1 MLRSKVG
8 YMCKSLTIAIFVP
21 SLRGGGA
28 ERAMVGLA
36 NGFVRYGYK
45 VDLVLADAN
54 GIFKKEVSG
63 AVRIVNLD
71 SKRMAASVFKLARYL
86 RHSRPDVLL
95 SAMTHVNLTA
105 IWARYVARV
114 STRLVISERSTFSQA
129 LKGLRG
135 RRAMAWL
142 VPQLVRFFYPSA
154 DAVVSVSMG
163 VQEDLLHHVS
173 LPSSVTH
180 VVYNPVVDDGFP
192 QRAAQLIE
200 HSWFAVG
207 APPVVLAAG
216 RFTEA
221 KNFPLLLKAFARVR
235 STRTCRLMI
244 LGEGQLRHALE
255 NQVRDLGLGTDVLL
269 PGFVDNPLPYMRQ
282 ASLFVLSSSWEGLP
296 AVLIQAMACGCRVV
310 STDCPSGPRE
320 ILEGGLW
327 GELVPLWD
335 EVALAEAIERSMDN
349 DAPPDVRV
357 RASFFN
363 EPRSVGAYLNILFPS
378 ENLATRD
385 TV

>member
-1 MLRSKVG
+1 MA
-8 YMCKSLTIAIFVP
+8 KSPMIAIFIP

-36 NGFVRYGYK
+36 NGFARYGYQ

-54 GIFKKEVSG
+54 GVFKQEISE

-71 SKRMAASVFKLARYL
+71 SKRMAASIFRLARYL
-86 RHSRPDVLL
+86 RLSRPDVLL

-105 IWARYVARV
+105 IWARYLARV

-135 RRAMAWL
+135 RRVMTWL
-142 VPQLVRFFYPSA
+142 MPQLVRFFYPSA
-154 DAVVSVSMG
+154 DAVVSVSKG
-163 VQEDLLHHVS
+163 VQEDLLRHVI
-173 LPSSVTH
+173 LPSTVTH
-180 VVYNPVVDDGFP
+180 VAYNPVVDDGLL
-192 QRAAQLIE
+192 QRAAEPIE
-200 HSWFAVG
+200 HPWFAAG
-207 APPVVLAAG
+207 TPPVVLAVG
-216 RFTEA
+216 RFTDA
-221 KNFPLLLKAFARVR
+221 KNFPLLLRAFAHVR
-235 STRTCRLMI
+235 SKRSCRLMI
-244 LGEGQLRHALE
+244 LGEGSLRHTLE
-255 NQVRDLGLGTDVLL
+255 TQVSDLALGTDVLL

-282 ASLFVLSSSWEGLP
+282 ASVFVLSSSWEGLP
-296 AVLIQAMACGCRVV
+296 GVLIQAMACGCRVV

-320 ILEGGLW
+320 ILEGGIW
-327 GELVPLWD
+327 GDLVPLQD

-349 DAPPDVRV
+349 DSPPDVRV

-363 EPRSVGAYLNILFPS
+363 EPRSVETYLNILFPS
-378 ENLATRD
+378 ENFAKRE